1 MIKGKLELTIKI
13 NELPQP
19 NTVGKGLQQFGLNCD
34 EPIISVTVKCKI
46 YKKLTNTA
54 SSNYLQWVAAMS
66 NDKPRSVYALNL
78 GQQTQNGLC
87 WMNPIYKFSSA
98 SLNQRQ
104 KPRLVMLE
112 PG

>member
-1 MIKGKLELTIKI
+1 MIGGKLQVTIKI

-19 NTVGKGLQQFGLNCD
+19 TTVGNGLQQFGLNCD
-34 EPIISVTVKCKI
+34 GRIISVTVKRKI
-46 YKKLTNTA
+46 YKKLTDAA

-87 WMNPIYKFSSA
+87 
-98 SLNQRQ
+98 
-104 KPRLVMLE
+104 
-112 PG
+112 

>member
-1 MIKGKLELTIKI
+1 MIEEKLEVTIKI

-19 NTVGKGLQQFGLNCD
+19 NTVGNMQQFDLNCD
-34 EPIISVTVKCKI
+34 GRIISVTVKCKI
-46 YKKLTNTA
+46 YNKLTDAT
-54 SSNYLQWVAAMS
+54 SNYLQWVAAMS
-66 NDKPRSVYALNL
+66 NDKPRSIYALNL

-87 WMNPIYKFSSA
+87 WTNSIYKFSSA